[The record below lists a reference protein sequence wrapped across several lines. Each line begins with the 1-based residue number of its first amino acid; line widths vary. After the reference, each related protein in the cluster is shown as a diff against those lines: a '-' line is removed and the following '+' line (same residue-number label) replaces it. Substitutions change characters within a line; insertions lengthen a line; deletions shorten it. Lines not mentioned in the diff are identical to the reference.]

1 MVQEQDAEIARLKAE
16 MDVVYGERSESHIEV
31 NRLEAKLVEQDAEIK
46 RLQLEVKYRDVADDV
61 AARELELEAKLA
73 AVVQVM
79 STENVKLLRPEE
91 VCERLS
97 LPRTTIF
104 RLIGSGELESL
115 KVGKRRLVPSDAID
129 DYIRRKRQAQGAAG

>member
-73 AVVQVM
+73 AVVPIEAIEA
-79 STENVKLLRPEE
+79 TGEE
-91 VCERLS
+91 V
-97 LPRTTIF
+97 IVF
-104 RLIGSGELESL
+104 DVI
-115 KVGKRRLVPSDAID
+115 DARVKHGND
-129 DYIRRKRQAQGAAG
+129 